1 MCTGVRFTDTQGHL
15 FWGRNYDWNISYG
28 EEPVVMPKGYL
39 LKLQFEEAA
48 PTKYATI
55 GTAVEHEGFPL
66 YFNCG
71 NEAGLT
77 IGGLNFAQY
86 GQFPTAPVEG
96 KTNIAGFEFP
106 AWVGANFATVDEVEA
121 ALKNLAII
129 AKAPSPEMG
138 VASLHWMIADAKRS
152 IVVECQADGMHV
164 YDDPVDVLTNQP
176 PLPWH
181 LENLRNYMT
190 CNGSWPGSITWRE
203 ATLTPFGT
211 GSTMRGIP
219 GDPYSTS
226 RFVKA
231 AFVNNFYPQ
240 KESEADNVMRM
251 FHTLGSVAFSD
262 GMAAMEDGSFELT
275 LYSDCFSAATGT
287 YYYNTYHS
295 PAVRCARLADYANAP
310 ADALV
315 KPKTEIFA

>member
-1 MCTGVRFTDTQGHL
+1 
-15 FWGRNYDWNISYG
+15 
-28 EEPVVMPKGYL
+28 
-39 LKLQFEEAA
+39 
-48 PTKYATI
+48 
-55 GTAVEHEGFPL
+55 
-66 YFNCG
+66 
-71 NEAGLT
+71 
-77 IGGLNFAQY
+77 
-86 GQFPTAPVEG
+86 
-96 KTNIAGFEFP
+96 
-106 AWVGANFATVDEVEA
+106 
-121 ALKNLAII
+121 
-129 AKAPSPEMG
+129 
-138 VASLHWMIADAKRS
+138 
-152 IVVECQADGMHV
+152 
-164 YDDPVDVLTNQP
+164 
-176 PLPWH
+176 
-181 LENLRNYMT
+181 MT
-190 CNGSWPGSITWRE
+190 CNGSWPGSTTWRE